1 MMKSASWRII
11 EIILIRYPDIKKEY
25 EEYISDVMGST
36 GSSHNEQD
44 EDYSRPQSVTEAKAL
59 KMNSAYAERLKKE
72 IEAVELAYRDLRLE
86 EQKVIQHRYWSGYKT
101 PVPYDKMPGCHYSER
116 QMKRIVKKTVLK
128 IGRYVGEIR

>member
-1 MMKSASWRII
+1 MKSASWRII
-11 EIILIRYPDIKKEY
+11 EIILLRYPDIKKEY
-25 EEYISDVMGST
+25 EEYISNIMGSS
-36 GSSHNEQD
+36 GSSPKTPD

-72 IEAVELAYRDLRLE
+72 IEAVELAYRDLRPE
-86 EQKVIQHRYWSGYKT
+86 EQKVIRIRYWSGYKT
-101 PVPYDKMPGCHYSER
+101 AVPYDKMPNCNYSDR